1 MRMIQMQVEI
11 ARMLIVLVRG
21 RAAKA
26 RREGRSDLGASVLEL
41 AIIAAVLVTLAIL
54 VTGIVR
60 GVVSS
65 RTDEIQD
72 GGN

>member
-11 ARMLIVLVRG
+11 ARMMIELARG

-26 RREGRSDLGASVLEL
+26 KREGRNELGASVLEL

-60 GVVSS
+60 SVVES
-65 RTDEIQD
+65 RTGQIQD
-72 GGN
+72 GSG